1 MTSKINN
8 SKAIFQTILFTKDP
22 SILEAIM
29 ANDRN
34 FQALL
39 RDNEPNDVP
48 TDKRPPTADRREGP
62 SPEKESQWDE
72 EKEIKYVAKKIK
84 LTLMSSWGQRNLIG
98 LTGRTWKK
106 KC

>member
-1 MTSKINN
+1 
-8 SKAIFQTILFTKDP
+8 
-22 SILEAIM
+22 M

-106 KC
+106 KMLILQTRWYEDVLHLRTINQMKGSAT